1 MKQTNLEEKIKIA
14 EERIKE
20 LQILIQAWR
29 NQNER

>member
-1 MKQTNLEEKIKIA
+1 MKQTNLEDKIKVA

-29 NQNER
+29 KQNER

>member
-29 NQNER
+29 TQNER